1 MKIRAH
7 LLFWQWFTWCLAT
20 ALMVAGTGTG
30 CKKESAQQQTRKGVG
45 RPAVP
50 IKTTSIQR
58 IAIQRQVDLAGTLI
72 SPDQAKV
79 SSEVAGIVRQ
89 VLVEIGHEVQP
100 GQILVKLDPRELELA
115 LQGAES
121 LLRQTEAQL
130 GIDGVQVKEPLPD
143 EQISAVRT
151 AIANRDD
158 ARAQLARAKR
168 LMSQRLLPQAD
179 LETAET
185 RVRVT
190 EAAYQAAVE
199 NVQGLKAS
207 LRGLRASYELA
218 QKKLADAVI
227 RSPVAGQVSERLVQ
241 PGEFIRE
248 NTQVVTIVQM
258 NPLKLRTA
266 VQERYA
272 GMIQRDLRVKF
283 SVESYPGETFEG
295 RVANVSPA
303 VDQNTRTFLVEV
315 LVDNGSRKLKPGFF
329 TKGVIL
335 VRRDENLLA
344 VPEDAVSTLAGVS
357 NVYVV
362 TNNRVRQQMI
372 TLGARE
378 GKFLEVVSGLN
389 GDEVIATTNLSQLAN
404 GVPVETGPAA
414 GAVPFAERSVKGAA
428 ESGEQ
433 GGRP

>member
-7 LLFWQWFTWCLAT
+7 LVFSQLFSWCCALSLTLA
-20 ALMVAGTGTG
+20 VTGTG
-30 CKKESAQQQTRKGVG
+30 CKREEAQQARKTMA

-50 IKTTSIQR
+50 IKTTHVQR
-58 IAIQRQVDLAGTLI
+58 IALQRQVDLAGTLV

-79 SSEVAGIVRQ
+79 SSEVAGVVRQ
-89 VLVEIGHEVQP
+89 VLVEIGHDVQP

-115 LQGAES
+115 LQGTES
-121 LLRQTEAQL
+121 LLRQAEAQL
-130 GIDGVQVKEPLPD
+130 GIDGVRTNEPLPD

-158 ARAQLARAKR
+158 ARAQLGRAKR

-199 NVQGLKAS
+199 NVQSLKAS
-207 LRGLRASYELA
+207 LHGLRAAYNLA

-227 RSPVAGQVSERLVQ
+227 KSPVAGQVSERLVH
-241 PGEFIRE
+241 PGEFILQ
-248 NTQVVTIVQM
+248 NAPVVTIVQM

-272 GMIQRDLRVKF
+272 SMIQPNLPVKF

-303 VDQNTRTFLVEV
+303 VDQNTRTFVVEV
-315 LVDNGSRKLKPGFF
+315 LVENHSRKLKPGFF

-335 VRRDENLLA
+335 VRRDENLMA
-344 VPEDAVSTLAGVS
+344 VPDEAVSTLAGVS

-362 TNNRVRQQMI
+362 NNNKVRQQI
-372 TLGARE
+372 VTLGAKE
-378 GKFLEVVSGLN
+378 GRLFEVVSGLK
-389 GDEVIATTNLSQLAN
+389 GDELLATTNLSQLAN
-404 GVPVETGPAA
+404 GVPVQTGPAA
-414 GAVPFAERSVKGAA
+414 DADPPGERPAKEAAARGDKGV
-428 ESGEQ
+428 
-433 GGRP
+433 RP